1 MKSADYPENVKFLP
15 IRNHRKARLRKP
27 AAACQKDAKES
38 EALARRLVGLCIY
51 PIGKPPLASH

>member
-1 MKSADYPENVKFLP
+1 MKSAGYPENVKFLP
-15 IRNHRKARLRKP
+15 IRYHRKARLRKP

-51 PIGKPPLASH
+51 PIGKPP